1 MKRILLFIP
10 LLTMS
15 VTLWGQVFVTL
26 PVNFDSPVGY
36 HDGYNTANVN
46 FGNAAHVSALQI
58 PGYHYGVNT
67 CRGLMA
73 FDLSGIPV
81 GSTVISAK
89 LNLYA
94 YTDFTVAPIQDGH
107 YGNNQSKLSRVTSNW
122 SENTVTWNTQPSVS
136 SLHETVLN
144 QSVTQDQDYLNINV
158 ASLVQDMVNNPTT
171 SFGFRLALV
180 NEVVTSSL
188 AFCSQE
194 YPDPAKRPTLF
205 VEYRLPSSS
214 VSEFTYEAFVLYP
227 NPAQNML
234 HLSFPNAAHNRRITC
249 FDIQGK
255 RVLELSNDDQEL
267 DVDLSSLSS
276 GIFTIFVE
284 ESAVMYQA
292 KKFFKL

>member
-1 MKRILLFIP
+1 MKRFFLFIP
-10 LLTMS
+10 MLTMS

-46 FGNAAHVSALQI
+46 FGNAAHDAALQI
-58 PGYHYGVNT
+58 PGYNFGVNT

-107 YGNNQSKLSRVTSNW
+107 YGNNQSKLSRVTSYW
-122 SENTVTWNTQPSVS
+122 SESTVTWNTQPTVS
-136 SLHETVLN
+136 SLHETMLN
-144 QSVTQDQDYLNINV
+144 QSVAQDQDYLNINV

-180 NEVVTSSL
+180 DEVVTSSL
-188 AFCSQE
+188 AFCSKE
-194 YPDPAKRPTLF
+194 YPDPTKRPTLF

-214 VSEFTYEAFVLYP
+214 VSELTYEEFVLYP

-234 HLSFPNAAHNRRITC
+234 HLSFPNASQNRRITC
-249 FDIQGK
+249 VDIQGK
-255 RVLELSNDDQEL
+255 RVLQLTNDDQDL
-267 DVDLSSLSS
+267 DLDLSSMAS
-276 GIFTIFVE
+276 GIYTILVE
-284 ESAVMYQA
+284 ESSVVYPA
-292 KKFFKL
+292 KKFYKN